1 MFPSERFGP
10 CASRCFLYVFIY
22 AIKKWKKKNCAS
34 WTRIFFLSWLDKDG
48 DGVSKPQCLWHTLL
62 RKVILC
68 FFTKG
73 ANLGLS
79 VHRVIYGVHIPLM
92 ALIASR
98 FVIAKNPFAI
108 FNLDA
113 YVLVVSIWIKYIE
126 NYIFK
131 LFVTLTSFYFLVFF
145 YCFDIGV
152 FFFLFQMDCE
162 VIYKRCSCFHIY
174 FSVYFPLCL
183 HWKSAA
189 FNILIHAPWAQILTP
204 PRVFNIF
211 IFVRINETF
220 NLTLPI

>member
-1 MFPSERFGP
+1 MEE
-10 CASRCFLYVFIY
+10 
-22 AIKKWKKKNCAS
+22 KKIA
-34 WTRIFFLSWLDKDG
+34 RVGLGFFLSWLDKDG

-62 RKVILC
+62 KKVILC

-126 NYIFK
+126 NYIFN

-152 FFFLFQMDCE
+152 FFFL
-162 VIYKRCSCFHIY
+162 ISNG
-174 FSVYFPLCL
+174 L
-183 HWKSAA
+183 
-189 FNILIHAPWAQILTP
+189 
-204 PRVFNIF
+204 
-211 IFVRINETF
+211 
-220 NLTLPI
+220 